1 MVEGKGVE
9 CDTERKVGTMVKRTA
24 GKDMEYMVKIK
35 F

>member
-9 CDTERKVGTMVKRTA
+9 CDTERKRCTMVKGTA